1 MDPTFELALAA
12 MNKMKAT
19 APLVAFV
26 ADRVYDRVPEK
37 QTASGPVPDV
47 PFPYISLGP
56 TSATSDDYDC
66 VEGIEISLQFDV
78 WSSGSGEAY
87 GSAQCRK
94 ICDLIR
100 RGLHNAELT
109 LANNALVTLTHSLT
123 QILRDPNGTV
133 NHGVVQ
139 FTALVEVP

>member
-12 MNKMKAT
+12 MNKLKAT
-19 APLVAFV
+19 APLTAFV
-26 ADRVYDRVPEK
+26 AQRIYDRVPEK

-56 TSATSDDYDC
+56 TTATSDDYDC
-66 VEGIEISLQFDV
+66 LDGLEISLQFDV

-87 GSAQCRK
+87 GSVQCRK
-94 ICDLIR
+94 IADLVR
-100 RGLHNAELT
+100 RALHNADLV

-123 QILRDPNGTV
+123 QILRDPDGTV
-133 NHGVVQ
+133 NHAVVQ
-139 FTALVEVP
+139 FMALVEVP